1 MIRVDISKCTGCK
14 RCETACAFFRS
25 GRINNRISRIKAM
38 NLYEIGI
45 DGAVVCNQCKERYC
59 DCCPEK
65 AITMGSL
72 GEVVVSQ
79 TLCTLCGVCRK
90 ACPIGAIEIFNDFVY
105 VCDLCGGRP
114 RCIEA
119 CKEGA
124 ITYEVDEAH
133 HPSLAALKKET
144 KKMNPSQKQYFYL
157 KKLGLEE
164 RKRWR
169 RKHA

>member
-1 MIRVDISKCTGCK
+1 
-14 RCETACAFFRS
+14 
-25 GRINNRISRIKAM
+25 M

-45 DGAVVCNQCKERYC
+45 DGVVVCVQCKERYC
-59 DCCPEK
+59 DCCPEN
-65 AITMGSL
+65 AITIGSL

-79 TLCTLCGVCRK
+79 TLCTLCGACVK
-90 ACPIGAIEIFNDFVY
+90 VCPIGAIEIYNDFVY

-124 ITYEVDEAH
+124 ITYEADKTP

-169 RKHA
+169 KKNA